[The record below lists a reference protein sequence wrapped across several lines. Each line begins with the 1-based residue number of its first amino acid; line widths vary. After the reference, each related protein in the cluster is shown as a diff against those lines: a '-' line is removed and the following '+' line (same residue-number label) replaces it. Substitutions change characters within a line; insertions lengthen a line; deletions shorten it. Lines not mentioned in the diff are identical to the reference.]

1 MMKVYRG
8 YRIFESDYTGEGM
21 VSECCHAVVWTGAH
35 RYDLPLRL
43 DIGNHSPTGF
53 EWGYGGS
60 GPAQLAL
67 ALVADCM
74 GDELA
79 YPSIY
84 QTVKFKLV
92 AHFPPD
98 AWTLT
103 EEDLRLCIATR
114 LGEIDSEP
122 ADAGEC
128 R

>member
-1 MMKVYRG
+1 MKVYHG
-8 YRIFESDYTGEGM
+8 YRIFETNWRGDEVISRM
-21 VSECCHAVVWTGAH
+21 CNVVVWCRSS
-35 RYDLPLRL
+35 RYDLPVRL
-43 DIGNHSPTGF
+43 DLRNHSPTGF
-53 EWGYGGS
+53 DWGYSGS

-74 GDELA
+74 GDELV

-92 AHFPPD
+92 ANFPPD

-103 EEDLRLCIATR
+103 EEDLRLCVAAR
-114 LGEIDSEP
+114 LSEIGSEP
-122 ADAGEC
+122 ADAGDC